1 MRHLLTVL
9 LLSLV
14 GAASFAQSN
23 SEDRTIMTY
32 RAEFD
37 TLRHVGYNYVFGTDN
52 PREYH
57 NDIDFGTL
65 VFTDSKVG
73 IVSECVYETYFEN
86 SIIKSLR
93 LSTDNKNATS
103 ELRELATLICPDFD
117 VEWFPDGPMEFQAK
131 VILSDKLC
139 LVSYS
144 EDKHSKNAV
153 LEVKEVDVVL
163 N

>member
-9 LLSLV
+9 LLCLIGSTLL
-14 GAASFAQSN
+14 AQSN
-23 SEDRTIMTY
+23 YDNRTTMTY
-32 RAEFD
+32 SAEFD
-37 TLRHVGYNYVFGTDN
+37 TLRRVGYPYIFGTDN
-52 PREYH
+52 PTEYH
-57 NDIDFGTL
+57 NNIDNGTL
-65 VFTDSKVG
+65 AYINSKVNN
-73 IVSECVYETYFEN
+73 VSNCVYETYFEN
-86 SIIKSLR
+86 SIIKILR

-103 ELRELATLICPDFD
+103 ELRQLTSLICPDFD
-117 VEWFPDGPMEFQAK
+117 LEIFSEGPIEFQAK